1 MEPKNRLLVTLAV
14 VALIAGAMLVSFGRN
29 LVALNTP
36 HVVLADTSGS
46 GSDTSDGSLSPSNVY
61 QRVEVTPRTV
71 QSVIAT
77 LDRSDSYY
85 RELTVESFWTGGS
98 VSTSVQVWCDGD
110 WCHVRQALP
119 SGAVRHDL
127 TGGDKLYYWYDGSQ
141 QYQTAP
147 ADGLSADL
155 AQHIPTY
162 ETVLD
167 LDPASITETGYELR
181 GPYPCVYVAFQEED
195 SASVERYWIS
205 TDNGLLISAER
216 EVNGELVYRM
226 TAYGQVQIPCPA
238 TASFALPDGQ
248 VLHTV

>member
-1 MEPKNRLLVTLAV
+1 M
-14 VALIAGAMLVSFGRN
+14 
-29 LVALNTP
+29 
-36 HVVLADTSGS
+36 
-46 GSDTSDGSLSPSNVY
+46 
-61 QRVEVTPRTV
+61 
-71 QSVIAT
+71 
-77 LDRSDSYY
+77 
-85 RELTVESFWTGGS
+85 
-98 VSTSVQVWCDGD
+98 
-110 WCHVRQALP
+110 
-119 SGAVRHDL
+119 RHDL
-127 TGGDKLYYWYDGSQ
+127 SGPESAYYWYESSS
-141 QYQTAP
+141 AWNALP
-147 ADGLSADL
+147 ADERSHDL

-181 GPYPCVYVAFQEED
+181 GPIPVSTSPFRRRTAPR
-195 SASVERYWIS
+195 SSRYWIS